1 MENQKSKRGRKP
13 VADKKKMVTVYL
25 KESIIKK
32 NGGMQELKCK
42 ILEKFDNDYVRAVIF
57 FAVMLAGC
65 FADNIF

>member
-1 MENQKSKRGRKP
+1 MENKNVKRGRKP

-32 NGGMQELKCK
+32 NGGLQELKHL
-42 ILEKFDNDYVRAVIF
+42 IHEKFDNDYTRAVILIVSMVLF
-57 FAVMLAGC
+57 C